1 MFGHTIC
8 NCGNNFVNLQ
18 LKLSS
23 KLISST
29 SFWLQNYK
37 KNK

>member
-1 MFGHTIC
+1 
-8 NCGNNFVNLQ
+8 LQ

-23 KLISST
+23 KLISSI